1 MFRTVSIR
9 PARTR
14 RAIAAL
20 AFAALAAPALAAPAL
35 SLDEALKI
43 AQARSPQLAA
53 QQASARA
60 AAALVPAAGENP
72 DPQLFFGVE
81 NVPAQGPNRWSL
93 DADSMTMKRV
103 GVMQQFVR
111 GEKREEREA
120 RADAESRREAALLE
134 MQRADL
140 KRDVAIAWLDR
151 YYAQRQLALVDA
163 LAKEI
168 ELQSSAATADLAAG
182 RAGSA
187 DAIMARSARAMLAD
201 RRLEIEGRARRAE
214 AMLAR
219 WIGKDASRAPA
230 DPPDVTAL
238 GSHGGM
244 LEKDLEHH
252 PHLAMYGPME
262 AAAEADLK
270 LAEAAKKPDWSLE
283 LSYGQRSAPFDDMVT
298 LMVRVDLPI
307 FQSKRQAPVVASKEQ
322 ALEQVRAQA
331 EDARARHLADIRAG
345 LADWDIAKA
354 RVDRQKRDIVPL
366 AEERARLVQS
376 AYAGGRA
383 DLAAALEARRAAL
396 EARLSE
402 IGAESE
408 LARAWAQLA
417 YLIPEG
423 EQP

>member
-1 MFRTVSIR
+1 MV
-9 PARTR
+9 PAMPIR
-14 RAIAAL
+14 RARILL
-20 AFAALAAPALAAPAL
+20 ATAAALAAPAFAAPPL
-35 SLDEALKI
+35 SLDEALAI

-81 NVPAQGPNRWSL
+81 NVPAEGPNKWSL
-93 DADSMTMKRV
+93 DADSMTMKRI
-103 GVMQQFVR
+103 GVMQQFVLP
-111 GEKREEREA
+111 GKREERTLKAEA
-120 RADAESRREAALLE
+120 DSQREAAFVE

-140 KRDVAIAWLDR
+140 ERDVAVAWLDR
-151 YYAQRQLALVDA
+151 YYAARQLALVDA
-163 LAKEI
+163 LAKEL
-168 ELQSSAATADLAAG
+168 ELQASTSTAELAAG
-182 RAGSA
+182 KAGSSE
-187 DAIMARSARAMLAD
+187 AIMARSARAMLAD

-219 WIGKDASRAPA
+219 WIGADAARAPGRA
-230 DPPDVTAL
+230 PDVTAL
-238 GSHGGM
+238 AKHGAM
-244 LEKDLEHH
+244 LETDLERH
-252 PHLAMYGPME
+252 PHLAMYAPME

-270 LAEAAKKPDWSLE
+270 LAEEAKKPDWSVE
-283 LSYGQRSAPFDDMVT
+283 LSYGQRAAPFDNMVT

-307 FQSKRQAPVVASKEQ
+307 FQSARQAPVVESKER

-331 EDARARHLADIRAG
+331 EDARAKHLADIRAG

-354 RVDRQKRDIVPL
+354 RLDRQKRDIVPL
-366 AEERARLVQS
+366 AEERARLAQA

-383 DLAAALEARRAAL
+383 DLAAALEARRALL

-402 IGAESE
+402 IAAESE

-417 YLIPEG
+417 YLVPERS
-423 EQP
+423 QP